1 MEFLY
6 LNSLSSR
13 RHSLVLKP
21 VFPKARYNSHKEVIH
36 DVANARSF
44 EICSSY
50 FALNPEAQAYME
62 RRLREEFESNVMKQE
77 EIEADERER
86 GENEKIEYVL
96 KEATAAKV
104 P

>member
-1 MEFLY
+1 
-6 LNSLSSR
+6 
-13 RHSLVLKP
+13 
-21 VFPKARYNSHKEVIH
+21 
-36 DVANARSF
+36 
-44 EICSSY
+44 
-50 FALNPEAQAYME
+50 ME